1 MRNSEI
7 LFNQT
12 TPLKKSRSPS
22 KPRIYTPVKI
32 SNDYLPQQDSTRQLL
47 SSLQSEIEALKARA
61 PVPPLSDELPPFR
74 VEPFLSTEHAE
85 PDASAWKE
93 DPESDDELLVGLFSS
108 LNTRTKFLSDL
119 FSQPPKPTPII

>member
-1 MRNSEI
+1 

-61 PVPPLSDELPPFR
+61 HLLPLAEDLPPFQA
-74 VEPFLSTEHAE
+74 EPFLISTERAE
-85 PDASAWKE
+85 PVDS
-93 DPESDDELLVGLFSS
+93 
-108 LNTRTKFLSDL
+108 
-119 FSQPPKPTPII
+119 